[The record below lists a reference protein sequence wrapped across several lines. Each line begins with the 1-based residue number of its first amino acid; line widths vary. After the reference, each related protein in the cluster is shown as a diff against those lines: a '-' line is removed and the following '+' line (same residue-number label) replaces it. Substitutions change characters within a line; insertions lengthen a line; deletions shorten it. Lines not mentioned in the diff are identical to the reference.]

1 MIVIPVYNKQL
12 ISEGN
17 LYFQT
22 DEFKNLGGRAVQG
35 ERAVILQSRTFQKR
49 DEVTEDNFY
58 PIGVSGVLTTISS
71 DPLFLAEMLIQGS
84 P

>member
-1 MIVIPVYNKQL
+1 MTEKLLLSNPLLYNKQL

-35 ERAVILQSRTFQKR
+35 EKVIL
-49 DEVTEDNFY
+49 
-58 PIGVSGVLTTISS
+58 
-71 DPLFLAEMLIQGS
+71 
-84 P
+84 